1 MFEAFKNIKKENSE
15 VYKDRLIELLLYIVD
30 KLIGILTIFILI
42 PILFILFLIGIP
54 FVLVLTILEFILVP
68 MPYFI
73 LSGDRYYDV
82 TKPLI
87 AKYFHYFF

>member
-1 MFEAFKNIKKENSE
+1 MGFLA
-15 VYKDRLIELLLYIVD
+15 
-30 KLIGILTIFILI
+30 IFILI
-42 PILFILFLIGIP
+42 PILIILFLIGFP
-54 FVLVLTILEFILVP
+54 FVLVLTILEMILVP
-68 MPYFI
+68 IPYFI